1 MLTSP
6 VSRSPRTLDAST
18 RSPTQSRKL
27 LYVAYTVLGLT
38 LFAAYLI
45 ATFPYSP
52 TLSKV
57 LAPMGLE
64 LSSTSQSANFP
75 FGARLLG
82 VRVKSIK
89 STPGGL
95 MVESPAVTIAPSF
108 LSMLMFHPGV
118 RVKAALYDGL
128 VDVTL
133 RPSGGGTAINYDLNS
148 VDISR
153 QTLIPLPMADAAGLL
168 SGNGNLWLD
177 GGNIAQT
184 GDGHLSAAHLT
195 LKSPFLGIPIS
206 LGDGQSKFKL
216 DQGTLT
222 IEQCATSG
230 GDVALNASG
239 TVQLAP
245 DPSQSVLA
253 IEFTLSPTPAAS
265 SRLSGF
271 LMVLPHPP
279 GPEPYHLTGT
289 ISAPRIM

>member
-6 VSRSPRTLDAST
+6 VSRLPRTVDAST
-18 RSPTQSRKL
+18 GSPTQSRKL
-27 LYVAYTVLGLT
+27 LFTVYTVLGLA
-38 LFAAYLI
+38 LFAAYLV

-57 LAPMGLE
+57 LAPLGLE
-64 LSSTSQSANFP
+64 LTSTSQSASFP
-75 FGARLLG
+75 FGARLSG
-82 VRVKSIK
+82 VRLRSIRP
-89 STPGGL
+89 TPGGL

-118 RVKAALYDGL
+118 RVKAALYDGI
-128 VDVTL
+128 VNFTL
-133 RPSGGGTAINYDLNS
+133 RPSGGGTAISYDLDS

-153 QTLIPLPMADAAGLL
+153 QTLIPLPEADASGTL
-168 SGNGNLWLD
+168 SGNGSLWLD
-177 GGNIAQT
+177 GGNMAQT
-184 GDGHLSAAHLT
+184 GDGQLSAAHLK
-195 LKSPFLGIPIS
+195 LKSPFLGIPIA

-230 GDVALNASG
+230 GDIALNATG

-253 IEFTLSPTPAAS
+253 IEFTLSPTPAAE

-271 LMVLPHPP
+271 FLMLPHPP
-279 GPEPYHLTGT
+279 GPEPYRLTGT
-289 ISAPRIM
+289 LSAPRIM

>member
-1 MLTSP
+1 
-6 VSRSPRTLDAST
+6 VSRSPRIDPGT
-18 RSPTQSRKL
+18 RSPAQSRKL

-38 LFAAYLI
+38 LFGAYLV

-64 LSSTSQSANFP
+64 FTSTSQSASFP
-75 FGARLLG
+75 FGAKLSG
-82 VRVKSIK
+82 VRLKAIK

-108 LSMLMFHPGV
+108 LSMLLFHPGV
-118 RVKAALYDGL
+118 RVKAALYDGI
-128 VDVTL
+128 VNVTL
-133 RPSGGGTAINYDLNS
+133 RSSDGGTAISYDLDS

-153 QTLIPLPMADAAGLL
+153 QTLFPLPEADASGTL
-168 SGNGNLWLD
+168 SGNGSIWLD
-177 GGNIAQT
+177 DGNVAQT
-184 GDGHLSAAHLT
+184 GNGELSAAHLIV
-195 LKSPFLGIPIS
+195 KSPFMGIPID

-222 IEQCATSG
+222 IEHCATSG
-230 GDVALNASG
+230 GEVALNASG

-253 IEFTLSPTPAAS
+253 IEFTLSPTADAAS
-265 SRLSGF
+265 RLARF
-271 LMVLPHPP
+271 FMVLPHPP

-289 ISAPRIM
+289 LSAPRIM

>member
-1 MLTSP
+1 ML
-6 VSRSPRTLDAST
+6 RSPRTFDPT
-18 RSPTQSRKL
+18 TGSPAQSRKF
-27 LYVAYTVLGLT
+27 LYIAYTVLGLT

-64 LSSTSQSANFP
+64 VTSTGQSASFP
-75 FGARLLG
+75 FGAKLSG
-82 VRVKSIK
+82 VRLKSTRA
-89 STPGGL
+89 TPGGL
-95 MVESPAVTIAPSF
+95 MVESPAVTIAPSL

-118 RVKAALYDGL
+118 RVKAALYDGI
-128 VDVTL
+128 VNVTL
-133 RPSGGGTAINYDLNS
+133 RPSSGGTAISYDLDS

-153 QTLIPLPMADAAGLL
+153 QTLFPLPEADASGTL
-168 SGNGNLWLD
+168 SGNGSLWLD

-184 GDGHLSAAHLT
+184 GDGELSAAHLT
-195 LKSPFLGIPIS
+195 LKSPFLGIPIA

-230 GDVALNASG
+230 GDVAVNASG
-239 TVQLAP
+239 TVQLTP

-253 IEFTLSPTPAAS
+253 VQFTLSPTPAAE

-271 LMVLPHPP
+271 FLMLPHPP
-279 GPEPYHLTGT
+279 GPEPYHLAGT
-289 ISAPRIM
+289 VSAPRIM